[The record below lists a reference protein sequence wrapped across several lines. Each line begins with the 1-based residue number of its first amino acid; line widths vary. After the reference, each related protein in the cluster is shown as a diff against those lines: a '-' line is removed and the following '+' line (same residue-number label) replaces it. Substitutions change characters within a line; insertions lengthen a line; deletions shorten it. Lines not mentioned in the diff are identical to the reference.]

1 MWMEESTLLLQSCD
15 KLQFE
20 QILIQLFIIYKIN
33 KIWSEKGED
42 ITNTGKIQK
51 IVKSLL
57 QATICQ

>member
-20 QILIQLFIIYKIN
+20 QILIQLFIIYEIN